1 MSETQIR
8 LSGSGGQGLQLAARI
23 LVSGLALEGRN
34 ISLSQSY
41 EPTSRGGLSRSD
53 LVVGSSTGYPLVS
66 AIDYLVILDQIAV
79 ENSLGLIKNDST
91 VIVDSERVDSP
102 PDGAHTTIS
111 LALIQT
117 AREIGN
123 VRAANVVSLG
133 VLAGLSGICSQ
144 KSLLQAIRDTVPAR
158 FIDLNLEALA
168 RGYALVS
175 AEKSKDTQLTAVS

>member
-8 LSGSGGQGLQLAARI
+8 FSGSGGQGLQLAARI
-23 LVSGLALEGRN
+23 LASGLAHEGQN

-53 LVVGSSTGYPLVS
+53 LVVGSSTGYPLVTG
-66 AIDYLVILDQIAV
+66 IDYLVILDQVAV
-79 ENSLGLIKNDST
+79 ENSRGLIKDDST
-91 VIVDSERVDSP
+91 VIIDSERVESP
-102 PDGAHTTIS
+102 PDGAHTTVS
-111 LALIQT
+111 LPLIQT
-117 AREIGN
+117 ARELGN

-133 VLAGLSGICSQ
+133 VMAGLSGICSQ
-144 KSLLQAIRDTVPAR
+144 ESLLRAISDTVPAR

-175 AEKSKDTQLTAVS
+175 AEKSKDTHLTAVS